1 MEKTYLSIQT
11 SLTVTV
17 IVGLF
22 FIGLGY
28 LNSKKVNNSKNYIV
42 GDRNENIF
50 SLTASLTA
58 SALGAWILFGP
69 ASAATWGGIG
79 AVIGYA
85 LGAAAPMLFLYNF
98 GPKIRKEF
106 PNGLTLT
113 EFIKKRFGVGM
124 LKICLFLIL
133 FYLIIFLTAEVTA
146 IASLLNF
153 ISKVPLWITAG
164 VTLII
169 CLLYILRG
177 GFKLSIITDKY
188 QFSFIML
195 IILGSVF
202 IILGNIDLS
211 SYELIKK
218 NSPNL
223 IDKNYL
229 PNYTAGLTFFIAV
242 AATNLFHQGN
252 WQRVFSAK
260 NNATLK
266 SSLIYS
272 SVIIFFIVFWMGYS
286 GLISYSLN
294 SKVIPDLA
302 FFDLVLN
309 NKNSLIVIGVLI
321 LAMSLTLSTIDT
333 LINAISSLIIVD
345 GKQINKSLSGKE
357 IKSKANLIILLL
369 SVLVFILASK
379 GYSILY
385 LFLFA
390 DLLCCAAVI
399 TIFYGFFNKK
409 VNSKLAASSI
419 FCGLV
424 FGLLFFP
431 SMNFQSSILVGN
443 FLSKDLFSSLITRNL
458 LFISFSISI
467 VVPLIMISLH
477 SLRNSFK

>member
-1 MEKTYLSIQT
+1 METYTSIQT
-11 SLTVTV
+11 SLTTVV

-28 LNSKKVNNSKNYIV
+28 LNSKKIIDKKNYIV
-42 GDRNENIF
+42 GDRSENTF

-85 LGAAAPMLFLYNF
+85 LGTAAPMLFLYNF

-106 PNGLTLT
+106 PKGLTLT
-113 EFIKKRFGVGM
+113 EFIKKRFGIGI

-133 FYLIIFLTAEVTA
+133 FYLTIFLIAEVTA

-153 ISKVPLWITAG
+153 ISQVPLWITAG

-188 QFSFIML
+188 QFSFIIL
-195 IILGSVF
+195 IILASVF
-202 IILGNIDLS
+202 LILSNIDLP

-260 NNATLK
+260 NNSILK

-272 SVIIFFIVFWMGYS
+272 SIIIFFIVFWMGYS

-294 SKVIPDLA
+294 PKVIPDLA
-302 FFDLVLN
+302 FFDLILN
-309 NKNSLIVIGVLI
+309 NKNSLIIIGILI

-345 GKQINKSLSGKE
+345 GNQINKSLSGKE

-369 SVLVFILASK
+369 SILVFILASK

-385 LFLFA
+385 LFLLA

-419 FCGLV
+419 IYALV

-431 SMNFQSSILVGN
+431 STNFQSSILVGN
-443 FLSKDLFSSLITRNL
+443 LISKDLFNSFITGNL
-458 LFISFSISI
+458 LFISFAISI
-467 VVPLIMISLH
+467 VVPLIIIFAY